1 MFPPAVERWRS
12 LAAEEA
18 AGLPVD
24 LILAIVHRESG
35 GTPGRVSEST
45 VPSSY
50 TPAEIAACGL
60 PWTLRNRDLGLMQV
74 GPSTWRSYVD
84 RTGSDTTPCD
94 LAAKTAAGARR
105 QLRAGASIF
114 RNRLERVRELEPAS
128 FPWPAG
134 PLGDD
139 QILLARLAYAFGWDG
154 LRRRWDAAIGAGYPH
169 TFGGLEAHH
178 GTPRAVFAGARIIL
192 AEFHAGGAAS
202 GSPDLPL
209 RPRPPQPP
217 ASDSGGLLV
226 VAAALLGLYAYTTR
240 KPKRRTT

>member
-18 AGLPVD
+18 GGLPVD
-24 LILAIVHRESG
+24 LVLAIVHRESG

-60 PWTLRNRDLGLMQV
+60 PYELRNRDLGLMQV
-74 GPSTWRSYVD
+74 GPSTWRSYVA

-94 LAAKTAAGARR
+94 LAGKDAAGARR
-105 QLRAGASIF
+105 QLRAGADIF
-114 RNRLERVRELEPAS
+114 RNRLERVHELEPGA
-128 FPWPAG
+128 FRWPAG
-134 PLGDD
+134 SLGDD
-139 QILLARLAYAFGWDG
+139 QILLARLAYAFGWEG
-154 LRRRWDAAIGAGYPH
+154 FRRRWDSAIAAGYPH

-178 GTPRAVFAGARIIL
+178 GTPKQVFAGARLIV
-192 AEFHAGGAAS
+192 AEYHAGGSAS
-202 GSPDLPL
+202 GSPIQPP

-217 ASDSGGLLV
+217 ANDSGGLLV
-226 VAAALLGLYAYTTR
+226 LAAGLLAVYAFTTR
-240 KPKRRTT
+240 KRRAT